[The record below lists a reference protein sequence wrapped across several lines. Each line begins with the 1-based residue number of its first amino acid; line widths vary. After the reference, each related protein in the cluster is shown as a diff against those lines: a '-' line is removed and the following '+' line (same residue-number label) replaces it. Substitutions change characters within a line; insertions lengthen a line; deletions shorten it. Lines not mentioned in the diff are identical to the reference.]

1 MVFQPGYSPNPEGA
15 RLAKTHKRKL
25 AAEILGRSMPLAVR
39 AINKALRGKDPGWA
53 ARLCF
58 EYVYGK
64 APQSIELSGSLN
76 GGVIPQINITLVSAG
91 QTAIQIGETQAM
103 IDVKPEYKEIAQEVV
118 AVVQDV
124 NTDNVDKP
132 SE

>member
-1 MVFQPGYSPNPEGA
+1 MTFQPGIVTNPDGG
-15 RLAKTHKRKL
+15 RLVNQRKQKL
-25 AAEILGRSMPLAVR
+25 AAEILGKSIPLAVR
-39 AINKALRGKDPGWA
+39 AINRALNGKDPIPA

-91 QTAIQIGETQAM
+91 QTAIQIGETQAT
-103 IDVKPEYKEIAQEVV
+103 IDVKPEYREIAQEVA

-124 NTDNVDKP
+124 NSETVDKSP
-132 SE
+132 E